1 MDGWTHRH
9 RSVSFQRLKE
19 ERGKSHR
26 QRNADAHRNCSGFSL
41 QQKEK
46 SQKVH
51 LKTRQI
57 PLTQQQS
64 QQKGTQQHFGSR
76 FEIQVLGTAG
86 TKERVVN
93 ECTGEGKKV

>member
-64 QQKGTQQHFGSR
+64 QQKGTQQHFDSR

-86 TKERVVN
+86 TKGRVVN